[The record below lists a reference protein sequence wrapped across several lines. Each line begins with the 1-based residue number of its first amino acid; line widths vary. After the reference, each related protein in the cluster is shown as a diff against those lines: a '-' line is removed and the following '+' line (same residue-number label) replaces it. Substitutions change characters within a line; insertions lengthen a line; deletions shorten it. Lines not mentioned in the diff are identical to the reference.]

1 MAVPVGAIVGAMVAV
16 WPAIAAQVVQLVKLE
31 QLQTVQFLVQSES
44 DRQAGV

>member
-16 WPAIAAQVVQLVKLE
+16 WPAIAAQVVQLVKL
-31 QLQTVQFLVQSES
+31 VQFLVQSES